1 MTIGEVGVDTLG
13 VIHKKFNL
21 IILLTNIITDS
32 EVSRLYLNDEILAL
46 ISQSKCNGPN
56 NGSRIHI

>member
-32 EVSRLYLNDEILAL
+32 EVSRL
-46 ISQSKCNGPN
+46 
-56 NGSRIHI
+56 